1 MSIGRLSVV
10 GHWIRGCQAIADG
23 LRMLALV
30 VVIWSSIMNTYMVAN
45 GVAIHSAS
53 DMPRS
58 GAEYA
63 GAPLENINTTKDVE
77 QEHEP
82 SNKKGGFVAPVA
94 GVG

>member
-1 MSIGRLSVV
+1 
-10 GHWIRGCQAIADG
+10 
-23 LRMLALV
+23 
-30 VVIWSSIMNTYMVAN
+30 MNTYMVAN

-82 SNKKGGFVAPVA
+82 STKKGGFVAPSTHGKRTTRVTCVLHGTFKKTWILPLHA
-94 GVG
+94 LTTHVMDV